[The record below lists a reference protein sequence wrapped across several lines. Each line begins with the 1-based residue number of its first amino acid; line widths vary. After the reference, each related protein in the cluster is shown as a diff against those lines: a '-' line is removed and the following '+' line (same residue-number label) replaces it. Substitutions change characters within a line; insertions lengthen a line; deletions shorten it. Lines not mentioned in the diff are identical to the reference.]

1 MMSEARFS
9 QIISGQ
15 TAIAQKVYEHV
26 PLQEHWSVKEVYAA
40 ASKSGMVIDAGVLH
54 GCLRALTDCGLLREN
69 RLGFKRE
76 GVRKKVEL
84 SNLKEAIQAQPQT
97 QETKPMP
104 KPQDTGA
111 SAVDTLG
118 NLAQRLAALAQRH
131 QQEMKELADLVSDA
145 AIEVQAQFERHEADV
160 ADLGKLRQLKDL
172 LKTI

>member
-9 QIISGQ
+9 QIFSGQ

-26 PLQEHWSVKEVYAA
+26 PLQEHWNAKEVYAA
-40 ASKSGMVIDAGVLH
+40 AAKAGMAIDMGVLH
-54 GCLRALTDCGLLREN
+54 GCLRALTDCGLLRES

-84 SNLKEAIQAQPQT
+84 SNLKEAIQAQPQP
-97 QETKPMP
+97 QEKNKPMS
-104 KPQDTGA
+104 KATGTNV
-111 SAVDTLG
+111 VDTLG
-118 NLAQRLAALAQRH
+118 NLAQRLAVLS
-131 QQEMKELADLVSDA
+131 QQVKELSDLVSDA

-160 ADLGKLRQLKDL
+160 ADLHKLRELRAL